1 VRNEGPAATR
11 PAAIERY
18 LPVFDV
24 ADYREAPVAA
34 EPGAA
39 WQALRDFDLRRS
51 RIVRALF
58 ALRTIPERWRAG
70 AVPAPCPGPFVDEAL
85 RLGWVLLEETPGEE
99 IVLGAVTKPWEP
111 VVRFRGIPGREFLAF
126 SEPGFAKIVWNL
138 AVRPGRRAGSVVST
152 ETRVSTTDADSR
164 RRFRRYW
171 RIFGPG
177 IRLIRRIVLG
187 RIQADLRSAA
197 RRRTPRRAL
206 YNPAD

>member
-1 VRNEGPAATR
+1 VRNERLPAER
-11 PAAIERY
+11 PAAIEKY
-18 LPVFDV
+18 VPAFDV

-39 WQALRDFDLRRS
+39 WQALRAFDLRRS

-58 ALRTIPERWRAG
+58 AVRTIPERWRAG
-70 AVPAPCPGPFVDEAL
+70 AATAPRPGPFVDEAL
-85 RLGWVLLEETPGEE
+85 RLGWFLLEERPGEE

-111 VVRFRGIPGREFLAF
+111 VVRFRGMPGQQFLAF

-138 AVRPGRRAGSVVST
+138 AVRPGRKAGSVLST

-177 IRLIRRIVLG
+177 IRLIRRIVLR
-187 RIQADLRSAA
+187 RIQRDLRRSA
-197 RRRTPRRAL
+197 RRRAPRRAL